1 MGGGG
6 QQGLAGHFGMQGYTQ
21 KNEINKKKFRTD
33 QSYFH
38 RDKKR

>member
-21 KNEINKKKFRTD
+21 KNEINKKSSEQIKATFIEI
-33 QSYFH
+33 
-38 RDKKR
+38 KR